1 MNCTNEKAL
10 ITRLNKI
17 EGQIRGIKKLIEEDG
32 ECEKILI
39 QISAANSA
47 LHKTGQQLLES
58 HIEHCVLNEIRQGN
72 EEEVL
77 KKLSSVIE
85 QFSRLG

>member
-32 ECEKILI
+32 ECEKSLFKSVR
-39 QISAANSA
+39 QNPPCTKQGSSSSSP
-47 LHKTGQQLLES
+47 T
-58 HIEHCVLNEIRQGN
+58 LNTAFSMKYAKAT
-72 EEEVL
+72 
-77 KKLSSVIE
+77 KKKYL
-85 QFSRLG
+85 RN